1 MKRKDK
7 AAPVEETPAPQ
18 APAKSKPRRMRVETA
33 AALAHLLGPVTA
45 LFFLATDSRAEVRLQ
60 AWQSLVFSVV
70 VILASLLLYYSLIGI
85 LLLPP
90 LFLATLLVWL
100 SAIWRAAASA
110 NSARPWPTLT
120 FHSAARPSM
129 YVWPSTSVSVAPSP
143 LA

>member
-100 SAIWRAAASA
+100 SAIWRAAVGI
-110 NSARPWPTLT
+110 RWRMPII
-120 FHSAARPSM
+120 
-129 YVWPSTSVSVAPSP
+129 YP
-143 LA
+143 LLCKGGLVK